1 MSLIRQNQLVLA
13 DFCYSNR
20 LFYLTSFYIYIIMI
34 VCCGNFL
41 KFRILRIPHHKK
53 SKIIINKKEVLYLVE
68 KIWIYI
74 LVGVLALIVGGIV
87 GYFIGYMLRKKYAE
101 KTIGSAEK
109 EAERIVADAV
119 KAGEARRKEMIVE
132 AKEDILKAKTEADR
146 ENKERR
152 QEILRLENKA
162 LAKEETLERKIENF
176 ERKEETLNR
185 KIKENE
191 KLGEEIEQIK
201 QSQLAKLEEIS
212 GYTTETAKAELV
224 SKIETE
230 AKREAAVRLAQ
241 IESELHDTADTK
253 AKNIISLAIQRLA
266 SDQVSET
273 TVSVVP
279 LPSDEMKG
287 RIIGREGRNIHK
299 IETLTGVDL
308 IIDDTPEAI
317 TLSCFDPIRREIAR
331 ITLERLISDGRIHPS
346 RIEETVEKARREV
359 ELSIKQAGEKAAF
372 DTGVNGLHPDL
383 IRFLGRLKYRTSY
396 GQNVLTHSIEVAY
409 LAGIMANELGV
420 DSVLARRAGLLHDI
434 GKALTQEV
442 EGSHIQLGVEI
453 ARKFKENKDVIH
465 AIEAHH
471 GDVEPQTTIAVLVQ
485 AADAISAARPGARR
499 EDLDSYI
506 KRLQKLEEISNS
518 FPGVEKSYAIQAGR
532 EIRIMVKPEQIGDD
546 QMIVVARDIA
556 NKIESE
562 LEYPGQIKVNV
573 IRESRVAEY
582 AK

>member
-1 MSLIRQNQLVLA
+1 
-13 DFCYSNR
+13 
-20 LFYLTSFYIYIIMI
+20 
-34 VCCGNFL
+34 
-41 KFRILRIPHHKK
+41 
-53 SKIIINKKEVLYLVE
+53 
-68 KIWIYI
+68 
-74 LVGVLALIVGGIV
+74 
-87 GYFIGYMLRKKYAE
+87 MLRKVLKNIVACPHQRVELKIEILLKKGGVIFVLKDILIPILIGVAALVVGLLIGALIGYTIRRKTAE
-101 KTIGSAEK
+101 KKIGSAEK

-119 KAGEARRKEMIVE
+119 KAGEAKRKEMIVE

-152 QEILRLENKA
+152 QELLRLENKA

-176 ERKEETLNR
+176 ERKDEALSR

-191 KLGEEIEQIK
+191 KLREEIEQIK
-201 QSQLAKLEEIS
+201 QAQLTRLEEIS
-212 GYTTETAKAELV
+212 GYTAETAKAELV

-230 AKREAAVRLAQ
+230 AKREAAAKLAQ
-241 IESELHDTADTK
+241 IESDLHNEADTK
-253 AKNIISLAIQRLA
+253 AKDIISLAIQRLA

-331 ITLERLISDGRIHPS
+331 IALENLISDGRIHPS

-359 ELSIKQAGEKAAF
+359 EAAIKQAGEKAAF

-383 IRFLGRLKYRTSY
+383 VRFLGRLKYRTSY
-396 GQNVLTHSIEVAY
+396 GQNVLAHSVEVAY

-420 DSVLARRAGLLHDI
+420 DSVLAKRAGLLHDI
-434 GKALTQEV
+434 GKSLTQEV
-442 EGSHIQLGVEI
+442 EGSHVQLGVEI
-453 ARKFKENKDVIH
+453 ARKFKENKGVLH

-471 GDVEPQTTIAVLVQ
+471 GDVEPQTIIAVLVQ

-506 KRLQKLEEISNS
+506 KRLQRLEEISNS

-532 EIRIMVKPEQIGDD
+532 EIRIMVKPEQVGDE
-546 QMIVVARDIA
+546 QMIVIARDIA
-556 NKIESE
+556 KKIESE

>member
-1 MSLIRQNQLVLA
+1 MK
-13 DFCYSNR
+13 D
-20 LFYLTSFYIYIIMI
+20 
-34 VCCGNFL
+34 
-41 KFRILRIPHHKK
+41 
-53 SKIIINKKEVLYLVE
+53 IIIP
-68 KIWIYI
+68 
-74 LVGVLALIVGGIV
+74 LIVGIV
-87 GYFIGYMLRKKYAE
+87 ALVVGALIGYVLRKKTAE
-101 KTIGSAEK
+101 KKIESAEK
-109 EAERIVADAV
+109 EAERIVAEAV
-119 KAGEARRKEMIVE
+119 KNGEAKRKEMIVE
-132 AKEDILKAKTEADR
+132 AKEDILKAKTEAER

-152 QEILRLENKA
+152 QELLRLENKA

-176 ERKEETLNR
+176 ERKDEALNK

-191 KLGEEIEQIK
+191 RLQGEIEQLR
-201 QSQLAKLEEIS
+201 QSQLARLEEIS
-212 GYTTETAKAELV
+212 GYTAETAKAELV
-224 SKIETE
+224 SKIESE
-230 AKREAAVRLAQ
+230 AKREAAAKLAQ
-241 IESELHDTADTK
+241 IESDLHNEADTK
-253 AKNIISLAIQRLA
+253 AKNIISLAIQRIA

-331 ITLERLISDGRIHPS
+331 ITLEKLISDGRIHPS

-359 ELSIKQAGEKAAF
+359 EASIKQAGEKAAF

-383 IRFLGRLKYRTSY
+383 VRFLGRLKYRTSY
-396 GQNVLTHSIEVAY
+396 GQNVLTHSVEVAY

-471 GDVEPQTTIAVLVQ
+471 GDVEAQTVIAVLVQ

-532 EIRIMVKPEQIGDD
+532 EIRIMVKPEQVGDD

>member
-1 MSLIRQNQLVLA
+1 MLRKVLKNIVACPHQRVELKIEILLKKGGVIFVLKDILIPILIGVAALV
-13 DFCYSNR
+13 
-20 LFYLTSFYIYIIMI
+20 
-34 VCCGNFL
+34 
-41 KFRILRIPHHKK
+41 
-53 SKIIINKKEVLYLVE
+53 
-68 KIWIYI
+68 
-74 LVGVLALIVGGIV
+74 VGLLIGAL
-87 GYFIGYMLRKKYAE
+87 IGYMIRRKTAE
-101 KTIGSAEK
+101 KKIGSAEK

-119 KAGEARRKEMIVE
+119 KAGEAKRKEMIVE

-152 QEILRLENKA
+152 QELLRLENKA

-176 ERKEETLNR
+176 ERKDEALSR

-191 KLGEEIEQIK
+191 KLREEIEQIK
-201 QSQLAKLEEIS
+201 QAQLTRLEEIS
-212 GYTTETAKAELV
+212 GYTAETAKAELV

-230 AKREAAVRLAQ
+230 AKREAAAKLAQ
-241 IESELHDTADTK
+241 IESDLHNEADTK

-331 ITLERLISDGRIHPS
+331 IALEKLISDGRIHPS

-359 ELSIKQAGEKAAF
+359 EAAIKQAGEKAAF

-383 IRFLGRLKYRTSY
+383 VRFLGRLKYRTSY
-396 GQNVLTHSIEVAY
+396 GQNVLAHSVEVAY

-420 DSVLARRAGLLHDI
+420 DSVLAKRAGLLHDI
-434 GKALTQEV
+434 GKSLTQEV
-442 EGSHIQLGVEI
+442 EGSHVQLGVEI
-453 ARKFKENKDVIH
+453 ARKFKENKGVLH

-471 GDVEPQTTIAVLVQ
+471 GDVEPQTIIAVLVQ

-506 KRLQKLEEISNS
+506 KRLQRLEEISNS

-532 EIRIMVKPEQIGDD
+532 EIRIMVKPEQVGDE
-546 QMIVVARDIA
+546 QMIVIARDIA
-556 NKIESE
+556 KKIESE

>member
-1 MSLIRQNQLVLA
+1 
-13 DFCYSNR
+13 
-20 LFYLTSFYIYIIMI
+20 
-34 VCCGNFL
+34 
-41 KFRILRIPHHKK
+41 
-53 SKIIINKKEVLYLVE
+53 
-68 KIWIYI
+68 
-74 LVGVLALIVGGIV
+74 
-87 GYFIGYMLRKKYAE
+87 MLRKVLKNIVACPHQQVELKTEILLKKGGVIFVLKDILIPILIGVAALVVGLLIGALIGYTIRRKTAE
-101 KTIGSAEK
+101 KKIGSAEK

-119 KAGEARRKEMIVE
+119 KAGEAKRKEMIVE

-152 QEILRLENKA
+152 QELLRLENKA

-176 ERKEETLNR
+176 ERKDEALSR

-191 KLGEEIEQIK
+191 KLREEIEQIK
-201 QSQLAKLEEIS
+201 QAQLTRLEEIS
-212 GYTTETAKAELV
+212 GYTAETAKAELV

-230 AKREAAVRLAQ
+230 AKREAAAKLAQ
-241 IESELHDTADTK
+241 IESDLHNEADTK
-253 AKNIISLAIQRLA
+253 AKDIISLAIQRLA

-331 ITLERLISDGRIHPS
+331 IALEKLISDGRIHPS

-359 ELSIKQAGEKAAF
+359 EAAIKQAGEKAAF

-383 IRFLGRLKYRTSY
+383 VRFLGRLKYRTSY
-396 GQNVLTHSIEVAY
+396 GQNVLAHSVEVAY

-420 DSVLARRAGLLHDI
+420 DSVLAKRAGLLHDI
-434 GKALTQEV
+434 GKSLTQEV
-442 EGSHIQLGVEI
+442 EGSHVQLGVEI
-453 ARKFKENKDVIH
+453 ARKFKENKGVLH

-471 GDVEPQTTIAVLVQ
+471 GDVEPQTIIAVLVQ

-506 KRLQKLEEISNS
+506 KRLQRLEEISNS

-532 EIRIMVKPEQIGDD
+532 EIRIMVKPEQVGDE
-546 QMIVVARDIA
+546 QMIVIARDIA
-556 NKIESE
+556 KKIESE

>member
-1 MSLIRQNQLVLA
+1 MKNIVACPHQRVELKIEILLKKGGVIFVLKDILIPILIGVAALV
-13 DFCYSNR
+13 
-20 LFYLTSFYIYIIMI
+20 
-34 VCCGNFL
+34 
-41 KFRILRIPHHKK
+41 
-53 SKIIINKKEVLYLVE
+53 
-68 KIWIYI
+68 
-74 LVGVLALIVGGIV
+74 VGLLIGAL
-87 GYFIGYMLRKKYAE
+87 IGYMIRRKTAE
-101 KTIGSAEK
+101 KKIGSAEK

-119 KAGEARRKEMIVE
+119 KAGEAKRKEMIVE

-152 QEILRLENKA
+152 QELLRLENKA

-176 ERKEETLNR
+176 ERKDEALSR

-191 KLGEEIEQIK
+191 KLREEIEQIK
-201 QSQLAKLEEIS
+201 QAQLTRLEEIS
-212 GYTTETAKAELV
+212 GYTAETAKAELV

-230 AKREAAVRLAQ
+230 AKREAAAKLAQ
-241 IESELHDTADTK
+241 IESDLHNEADTK
-253 AKNIISLAIQRLA
+253 AKDIISLAIQRLA

-331 ITLERLISDGRIHPS
+331 IALEKLISDGRIHPS

-359 ELSIKQAGEKAAF
+359 EAAIKQAGEKAAF

-383 IRFLGRLKYRTSY
+383 VRFLGRLKYRTSY
-396 GQNVLTHSIEVAY
+396 GQNVLAHSVEVAY

-420 DSVLARRAGLLHDI
+420 DSVLAKRAGLLHDI
-434 GKALTQEV
+434 GKSLTQEV
-442 EGSHIQLGVEI
+442 EGSHVQLGVEI
-453 ARKFKENKDVIH
+453 ARKFKENKGVLH

-471 GDVEPQTTIAVLVQ
+471 GDVEPQTIIAVLVQ

-506 KRLQKLEEISNS
+506 KRLQRLEEISNS

-532 EIRIMVKPEQIGDD
+532 EIRIMVKPEQVGDE
-546 QMIVVARDIA
+546 QMIVIARDIA
-556 NKIESE
+556 KKIESE

>member
-1 MSLIRQNQLVLA
+1 
-13 DFCYSNR
+13 
-20 LFYLTSFYIYIIMI
+20 
-34 VCCGNFL
+34 L
-41 KFRILRIPHHKK
+41 KD
-53 SKIIINKKEVLYLVE
+53 IIIP
-68 KIWIYI
+68 
-74 LVGVLALIVGGIV
+74 LIVGIV
-87 GYFIGYMLRKKYAE
+87 ALVVGALIGYVLRKKTAE
-101 KTIGSAEK
+101 KKIESAEK
-109 EAERIVADAV
+109 EAERIVAEAV
-119 KAGEARRKEMIVE
+119 KTGEAKRKEMIVE
-132 AKEDILKAKTEADR
+132 AKEDILKAKTEAER

-152 QEILRLENKA
+152 QELLRLENKA

-176 ERKEETLNR
+176 ERKDEALNR

-191 KLGEEIEQIK
+191 RLQGEIEQIR
-201 QSQLAKLEEIS
+201 QSQLARLEEIS
-212 GYTTETAKAELV
+212 GYTAETAKAELV
-224 SKIETE
+224 SKIESE
-230 AKREAAVRLAQ
+230 AKREAAVKLAQ
-241 IESELHDTADTK
+241 IESDLHNEADTK
-253 AKNIISLAIQRLA
+253 AKNIISLAIQRIA

-331 ITLERLISDGRIHPS
+331 ITLEKLISDGRIHPS

-359 ELSIKQAGEKAAF
+359 EASIKQAGEKAAF

-383 IRFLGRLKYRTSY
+383 VRFLGRLKYRTSY
-396 GQNVLTHSIEVAY
+396 GQNVLTHSVEVAY

-471 GDVEPQTTIAVLVQ
+471 GDVEAQTVIAVLVQ

-532 EIRIMVKPEQIGDD
+532 EIRIMVKPEQVGDD